1 MKLGLA
7 RARIESEINRTEALF
22 RARLQKIGKLAL
34 PIDKREFSVAQLQRV
49 RPMLGASVNAVMEHA
64 SVHMGSE
71 RAQLGSGWLA
81 TLSNASS
88 GDALKAAIATI
99 EEQWPVAAT
108 RIAEEVRMLVMG
120 GASGVARDLYVETV
134 SALRA
139 HGLPEEHLKTP
150 KRAPEVEP
158 VQLLPSLVEPSTF
171 TLGGNWLAGLF
182 RSFDARKTDVRDKV
196 QARIERIREFAAAEL
211 LDAEPALTAAVMHSL
226 SAQLDTA
233 IELQEAWH
241 QQAMLDEQAAIAK
254 DRDALAPLI
263 KCRDTVIT
271 VGAQLAQHVATLAT
285 EQPAVAA
292 ASVAAAS

>member
-1 MKLGLA
+1 
-7 RARIESEINRTEALF
+7 LF

-34 PIDKREFSVAQLQRV
+34 PFDKRELRTAQLQRV

-71 RAQLGSGWLA
+71 LAQLGIGWLA
-81 TLSNASS
+81 TLANATSN
-88 GDALKAAIATI
+88 DALKSAIASI
-99 EEQWPVAAT
+99 EEEWPKAAT
-108 RIAEEVRMLVMG
+108 RIAEEVRTLVMG
-120 GASGVARDLYVETV
+120 GAGGIARDLYVEAV

-158 VQLLPSLVEPSTF
+158 VQLLPSLVTPNTF
-171 TLGGNWLAGLF
+171 TLGGNWFAGLF
-182 RSFDARKTDVRDKV
+182 RSLDARKTDVLQKV
-196 QARIERIREFAAAEL
+196 QARIDRIREMAAAEL
-211 LDAEPALTAAVMHSL
+211 LDAEPKLTASVMQSL
-226 SAQLDTA
+226 GAQLDTA

-241 QQAMLDEQAAIAK
+241 HQAMRDEEAAIDKERELLAPLAK
-254 DRDALAPLI
+254 SRDALI
-263 KCRDTVIT
+263 S
-271 VGAQLAQHVATLAT
+271 VGAQLAHAVGTLAT